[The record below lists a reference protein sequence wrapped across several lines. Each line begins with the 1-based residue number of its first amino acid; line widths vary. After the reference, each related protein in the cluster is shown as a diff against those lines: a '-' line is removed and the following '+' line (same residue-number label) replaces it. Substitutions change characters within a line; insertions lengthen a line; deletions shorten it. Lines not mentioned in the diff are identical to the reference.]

1 MLEFLN
7 IGIQVSIMNLLIIA
21 IVLMLFSQIPFIYWW
36 LENRKWNP
44 EGKIFSKA
52 RKEGFP
58 IIEKVAMSG
67 FIKFEIGE
75 KDVKGDP
82 VFKIDRTT
90 NQGVHLD
97 PRLSSGGAPREFIA
111 GGAELMH
118 YSTSVP
124 IAQSS
129 RNAMAMSSIIKH
141 VRKEY
146 PYLAFLPDYVILEHV
161 NLSRAD
167 QAHDCANL
175 VENYDLEGKI
185 DIPESVLSAFHDN
198 TVEQIKDELLENG
211 ENREPTEDEIETI
224 YQQNLTAYKKSYH
237 AKSLV
242 ETFQK
247 IQDESVHL
255 PVESDRYF
263 SYNEAF
269 QNNSLSTF
277 AADLQNYLQIIELIA
292 EKKHSLTDKD
302 KLMYFAMVIIIILI
316 GGALAYKMAG

>member
-7 IGIQVSIMNLLIIA
+7 VGIQVSIMNLILIA
-21 IVLMLFSQIPFIYWW
+21 IVLILFSQIPFIYWW
-36 LENRKWNP
+36 MENKKWNP

-67 FIKFEIGE
+67 FIKFELGE

-82 VFKIDRTT
+82 VFKVDRAT
-90 NQGVHLD
+90 NLGIHLD

-129 RNAMAMSSIIKH
+129 RNALAMSSILHH
-141 VRKEY
+141 VRENY
-146 PYLAFLPDYVILEHV
+146 PHLAFLPDYVILEYV
-161 NLSRAD
+161 NLTRAD
-167 QAHDCANL
+167 LAHDCANL
-175 VENYDLEGKI
+175 AENYDFEGKI
-185 DIPESVLSAFHDN
+185 DIPESVIQAFYEN
-198 TVEQIKDELLENG
+198 TVEQIKNELLENG
-211 ENREPTEDEIETI
+211 ETREPTEDEIKSI
-224 YQQNLTAYKKSYH
+224 YQQKLTAYKKSYH
-237 AKSLV
+237 VQSLT

-247 IQDESVHL
+247 IQDESVKL

-302 KLMYFAMVIIIILI
+302 KLMYMAIVVIVILV
-316 GGALAYKMAG
+316 GGALAYKIAG

>member
-7 IGIQVSIMNLLIIA
+7 IGIQVSITNLILVS
-21 IVLMLFSQIPFIYWW
+21 IVLILFSQIPFIYWW
-36 LENRKWNP
+36 MENKKWNP
-44 EGKIFSKA
+44 EGKIFTKA

-67 FIKFEIGE
+67 FIKFELGE

-82 VFKIDRTT
+82 VFKVDRTT
-90 NQGVHLD
+90 NLGIHLD

-129 RNAMAMSSIIKH
+129 RNALAMSSIINH
-141 VRKEY
+141 VRENY
-146 PYLAFLPDYVILEHV
+146 PHLAFLPDYLILEYV
-161 NLSRAD
+161 NISRAD
-167 QAHDCANL
+167 LAHDCSNI
-175 VENYDLEGKI
+175 VQNFDFEGKI
-185 DIPESVLSAFHDN
+185 EIPESVIQAFHEN
-198 TVEQIKDELLENG
+198 TVEQIKNELLENG
-211 ENREPTEDEIETI
+211 ETREPTEDEIKSI
-224 YQQNLTAYKKSYH
+224 YQQKLTAYKKSYH
-237 AKSLV
+237 VQSLT

-247 IQDESVHL
+247 IQDEIVKL

-269 QNNSLSTF
+269 QNSTLATF

-302 KLMYFAMVIIIILI
+302 KLMYLAIVVIVILV
-316 GGALAYKMAG
+316 GGALAYKIAG